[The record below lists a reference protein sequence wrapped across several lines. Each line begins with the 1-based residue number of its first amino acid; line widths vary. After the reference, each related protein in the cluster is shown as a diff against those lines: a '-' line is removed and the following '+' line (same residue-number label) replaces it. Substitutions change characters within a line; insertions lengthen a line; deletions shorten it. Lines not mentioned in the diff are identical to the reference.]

1 MTSLLCDFSIRGKSN
16 KRFQG
21 EREGERE
28 WVLQNRIWARKV
40 RAFFFFK
47 GSIDTSITFW
57 SIFFVFR
64 SHGQMLKCLTSHLE
78 TFYLF
83 FEGNRL

>member
-1 MTSLLCDFSIRGKSN
+1 MILVYEERVTKDFKERERERERMGSTKQNLGEKGKS
-16 KRFQG
+16 
-21 EREGERE
+21 
-28 WVLQNRIWARKV
+28 
-40 RAFFFFK
+40 FFFFK

>member
-1 MTSLLCDFSIRGKSN
+1 MILVYEERVKKDFKERERERERGRERMGSAKQNLGEKGKS
-16 KRFQG
+16 FF
-21 EREGERE
+21 
-28 WVLQNRIWARKV
+28 VFKV
-40 RAFFFFK
+40 
-47 GSIDTSITFW
+47 SIDTSITFW

-64 SHGQMLKCLTSHLE
+64 SHGQMLKCITSHLE